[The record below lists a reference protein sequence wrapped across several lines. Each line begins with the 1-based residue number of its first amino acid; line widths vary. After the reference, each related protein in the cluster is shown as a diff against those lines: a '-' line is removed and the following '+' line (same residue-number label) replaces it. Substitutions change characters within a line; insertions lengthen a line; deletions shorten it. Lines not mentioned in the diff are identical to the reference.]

1 MGRKR
6 MPGLYKRGSV
16 WHIDKQVKGY
26 GRLRESTE
34 TGDLDKA
41 TEFLNHRLDEIR
53 HAKHFGIR
61 PKRTFREAATKYLG
75 ENMHK
80 RSIER
85 DALDLRILDP
95 FIGDLQIDRVHMG
108 TLQGFINARIKEK
121 VAVGTINRSLAIARR
136 VLNLASRVWRDESG
150 LTWLHVAPLIQLL
163 PDVDKR
169 DPYPLSWEEQRLL
182 FSELPIHL
190 ADMALFKVNTGT
202 REQEVVNLKWE
213 WEIQIPELK
222 TSVFVIPKEFVKN
235 GADRLVVLNRVARS
249 VVSAARGKH
258 ESRVFT
264 FHGRPVTRMIN
275 SAWKKARKR
284 AADRYEEH
292 MGEPCPY
299 GFRNIR
305 VHDLKH
311 TYGRRLRAAG
321 VGFED
326 RQDLLGHRSGR
337 VTTHY
342 SAAELRALI
351 AASEKACG
359 KNPHKS
365 PTLTLIRTRR
375 EAVSC

>member
-1 MGRKR
+1 
-6 MPGLYKRGSV
+6 V
-16 WHIDKQVKGY
+16 
-26 GRLRESTE
+26 
-34 TGDLDKA
+34 
-41 TEFLNHRLDEIR
+41 
-53 HAKHFGIR
+53 
-61 PKRTFREAATKYLG
+61 
-75 ENMHK
+75 
-80 RSIER
+80 
-85 DALDLRILDP
+85 ILASD
-95 FIGDLQIDRVHMG
+95 
-108 TLQGFINARIKEK
+108 
-121 VAVGTINRSLAIARR
+121 IARQ
-136 VLNLASRVWRDESG
+136 VIPEPTFDLNLARKTLRE
-150 LTWLHVAPLIQLL
+150 APLTDRATDLFPAIHTAIHTLKDRLALRREIFIVTDGQSSGWRQLIEIQKL
-163 PDVDKR
+163 PDIDKR

-264 FHGRPVTRMIN
+264 FQGRPVTRMIN

-284 AADRYEEH
+284 AANRYEEQ

-375 EAVSC
+375 EAVSCCVLSER